1 MFMPSFYKLV
11 FATAGEQMLSGFTGW
26 HVLVLLVFV
35 VPAVLWIIAI
45 MQIAKTRATGT
56 TIALWI
62 LIITLIPLVGA
73 ILWFAIGKRSA
84 APQDP
89 RTASTQ

>member
-1 MFMPSFYKLV
+1 MPNFCKLV
-11 FATAGEQMLSGFTGW
+11 IATAGEQLLSGFTGW
-26 HVLVLLVFV
+26 HMLVLLVFA
-35 VPAVLWIIAI
+35 VPAVLWIIA
-45 MQIAKTRATGT
+45 MVQIAKARATGA

-89 RTASTQ
+89 RAPSAQ